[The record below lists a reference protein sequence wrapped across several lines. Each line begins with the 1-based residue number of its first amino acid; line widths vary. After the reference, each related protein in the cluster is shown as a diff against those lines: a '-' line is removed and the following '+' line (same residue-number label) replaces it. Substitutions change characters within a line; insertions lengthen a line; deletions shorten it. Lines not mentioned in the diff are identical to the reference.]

1 MKTPLSLLVG
11 FLSSIGYKAKFALIG
26 VFALSF
32 MGYLVFS
39 LISQRNQQIEFTQ
52 KELIGAQII
61 VPVKEL
67 FINTQKLR
75 GTTMSYI
82 SGDKSLK
89 PTIFELQEKVK
100 KNLNDIEKT
109 LISVNDQ
116 ISGVDERA
124 KTIKNHLFTL
134 MPASLSLAEDGVFK
148 RYTKIIN
155 EEIALI
161 VNIGDMSNL
170 ILDPELDSFYL
181 MDAVI
186 NKLPLIIENIGKSRG
201 LSAAIVNKKS
211 ITQKELRALSEYMPQ
226 LMGEIKLLE
235 SGFETAYKTNPIL
248 KERLDRIK
256 SELVKYVYKF
266 ETSVNNHV
274 LENQDIN
281 SAAIFDQGTKAI
293 EKANLL
299 YNKADKELKDI
310 LSQRLADLKNRRTF
324 DLISAVLFTFM
335 LAVIFYAFYQSV
347 SGMVLS
353 VVRQMKE
360 IEESRDLTK
369 DLVIDS
375 KDELKE
381 IAIAYNSLRLSIQSA
396 MRDALNAVDS
406 SNKNAKHM
414 LQESKEIDGNSK
426 YMSSVV
432 SEIAQ
437 KGEDI
442 KEELESS
449 KELALNAK
457 DQINS
462 AFKTLENTT
471 LSIEG
476 LAKQVE
482 ESSHKEMEMADKINR
497 LSNDANDVK
506 NVLEVINDIAEQT
519 NLLALNA
526 AIEAARAG
534 EHGRGFAVVADEVR
548 QLAEKTQK
556 SLTEI
561 NATISV
567 ITQNILEASDEM
579 NQNAKNISTM
589 AKTSQE
595 TKNEI
600 ERVNEIMK
608 ETTSLIEESYKSV
621 VKNSDGVE
629 KMAQDLKNADK
640 VSETTT
646 NKIAFISQSSN
657 ELASK
662 VNEIKE
668 KVGIFQL

>member
-52 KELIGAQII
+52 KELIGAQVI

-82 SGDKSLK
+82 SGNKSLK
-89 PTIFELQEKVK
+89 PTIFQLQEKVK

-310 LSQRLADLKNRRTF
+310 LSQRLTDLKNRRTF

-646 NKIAFISQSSN
+646 SKIAFISQSSN